1 MGIKGPHSIF
11 NAPPGSQKPAV
22 CISCMGMQGR
32 PFSCLERQMI
42 ELRLKAHFSIRQIG
56 RGLKRNH
63 GVVNREIE
71 RNCSRDGTYSA
82 AIAQEKADRR
92 RERQKH
98 RKRKLDR
105 DDALREHVISE
116 LKAGRSPDVIAG
128 RLKTDPPSGLEG
140 KTVSHESIYAWIQT
154 GEGRKLGLHRF
165 LLLGRPRRQRYHGR
179 KKRKTHIPE
188 RLSIHERPTGIEEK
202 KEYGHWESDSMT
214 FSKQRERLSV
224 QYERK
229 ARYVMVHR
237 LSDGTAETTEE
248 ALHDSIQSL
257 PQDVWKTLTFDNG
270 GEGANHTAVRSAYGI
285 KTYFCD
291 PFASWQKGG
300 VENVNGIIR
309 RFLPRGTNM
318 ANITQQDVYEIQ
330 ERINTTPRK
339 ILGYK
344 TPKEVLASACGYQV
358 VHC

>member
-1 MGIKGPHSIF
+1 
-11 NAPPGSQKPAV
+11 
-22 CISCMGMQGR
+22 
-32 PFSCLERQMI
+32 
-42 ELRLKAHFSIRQIG
+42 
-56 RGLKRNH
+56 
-63 GVVNREIE
+63 
-71 RNCSRDGTYSA
+71 
-82 AIAQEKADRR
+82 
-92 RERQKH
+92 
-98 RKRKLDR
+98 
-105 DDALREHVISE
+105 
-116 LKAGRSPDVIAG
+116 
-128 RLKTDPPSGLEG
+128 
-140 KTVSHESIYAWIQT
+140 
-154 GEGRKLGLHRF
+154 
-165 LLLGRPRRQRYHGR
+165 
-179 KKRKTHIPE
+179 
-188 RLSIHERPTGIEEK
+188 
-202 KEYGHWESDSMT
+202 
-214 FSKQRERLSV
+214 
-224 QYERK
+224 
-229 ARYVMVHR
+229 MVHR